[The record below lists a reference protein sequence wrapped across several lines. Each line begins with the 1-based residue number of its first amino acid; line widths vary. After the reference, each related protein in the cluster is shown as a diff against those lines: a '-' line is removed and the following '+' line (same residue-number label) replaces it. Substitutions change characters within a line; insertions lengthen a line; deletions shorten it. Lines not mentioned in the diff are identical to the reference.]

1 MINIYFEAKEAAK
14 DAAAEEAAKQD
25 AEAKAGKLNTKQKLL
40 TTVVSP
46 FDCFSY
52 FRSFSKMFKSN

>member
-25 AEAKAGKLNTKQKLL
+25 AEAKAGKPFRIRNLL

-46 FDCFSY
+46 IDCVSY
-52 FRSFSKMFKSN
+52 FRSFFKNLP